1 MIRQNQKYLIIIER
15 ASRKRGEVLSSKLDL
30 FGDIIYTCKIAG
42 KIKELKKEALE
53 IPRQQILLS

>member
-1 MIRQNQKYLIIIER
+1 MVCQNQKYLIIIER

-30 FGDIIYTCKIAG
+30 FGGIIYTCKIAG

-53 IPRQQILLS
+53 IPRQQILY